1 MNTTKTPDRFA
12 ALPDEDTLA
21 ATVTALEEHGFS
33 VEVVDDLD
41 AAREAVL
48 ARIPHGSSV
57 MTNTSVTLQEAGIAD
72 AVNDSGHY
80 DSARARMA
88 GLDFATQL
96 QEMKVIGGQPDYAL
110 GSVHAITRDGVL
122 VIASASGSQ
131 LASYAWGAAN
141 VIFVVGAQKLVPTL
155 EAARDRIYSHSLVL
169 EDGRAVAAY
178 GQHSYVGKIL
188 DPRGTPRP
196 RPHRPGPPA
205 RRRVLTSRVLAGEDA
220 VQAGPD
226 RGVAFLFGRSA
237 PYAVHLPGVYREV
250 EALTADQAARA
261 HRLGLGYLG
270 LVAAS
275 GRHWEEQVGVSG
287 PARR

>member
-1 MNTTKTPDRFA
+1 MDTTKTPDRFA

-188 DPRGTPRP
+188 EI
-196 RPHRPGPPA
+196 HAELPG
-205 RRRVLTSRVLAGEDA
+205 RVHIVLVRQPVGVLAGEDA

-250 EALTADQAARA
+250 KALTADQAARA